1 MRKECSSF
9 RTINVGCRVIIH
21 VFILVS
27 FERKLLMYSKLK
39 CTRYSILTEKFL
51 DSKFVLSGLMF
62 DGVEVLGP
70 GQTTHYCLSLC
81 VQVTSLRVKPS
92 RVLNN

>member
-39 CTRYSILTEKFL
+39 
-51 DSKFVLSGLMF
+51 G
-62 DGVEVLGP
+62 
-70 GQTTHYCLSLC
+70 TT
-81 VQVTSLRVKPS
+81 
-92 RVLNN
+92 